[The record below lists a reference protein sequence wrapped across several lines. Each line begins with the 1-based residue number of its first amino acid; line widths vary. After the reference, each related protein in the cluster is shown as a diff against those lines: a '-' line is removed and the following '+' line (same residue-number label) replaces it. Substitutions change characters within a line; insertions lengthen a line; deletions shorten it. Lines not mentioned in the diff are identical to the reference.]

1 MEAGE
6 GRDSLSAERHP
17 GRRSPKSD
25 GAVEI
30 KTMPSGDNRM
40 DTAFW
45 EINVSDNSL

>member
-6 GRDSLSAERHP
+6 GRDDNR
-17 GRRSPKSD
+17 GRRSRLETER
-25 GAVEI
+25 GEI